1 MANGEGVL
9 GISIDLS
16 KGLFLL
22 GEELESELVLLLGAI
37 RETEV
42 GDVFS
47 EGRSEGIVV
56 VADLVFDTNEGS
68 SVAE

>member
-1 MANGEGVL
+1 VANGEGVT

-16 KGLFLL
+16 KGLLLL

-47 EGRSEGIVV
+47 EGRSESIVV